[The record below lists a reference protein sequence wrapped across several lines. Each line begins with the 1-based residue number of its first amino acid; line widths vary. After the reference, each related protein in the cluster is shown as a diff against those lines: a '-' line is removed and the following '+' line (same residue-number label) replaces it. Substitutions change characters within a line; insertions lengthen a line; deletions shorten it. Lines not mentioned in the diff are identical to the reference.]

1 MKTLVATPAELAAAR
16 EARGMSQV
24 DISHRIKLQIR
35 QVNALEQG
43 QWETLPGRAFVR
55 GALRSYGRLLEVDVA
70 PLLETIGG
78 FAEPAAVL
86 AMQPLESSFSRSS
99 AFDRGSPG
107 SRVLWVLVCLV
118 GVVALVVYFGSD
130 PDSERLRSWLPSGD
144 TASREMPDPVA
155 SSTDPAGVSP
165 PAPRATDPSAAGSLP
180 SPAPTTP
187 STSAANAP
195 AAPSPAGTVPA
206 GTVPTGT
213 VPGGTVPG
221 GASLDGTSVTL
232 NSAGGGASDT
242 APGGDSRKVMQFRAL
257 DDSWIEVRQADG
269 SALHNALLKAGTS
282 LELKGNPPYRLVLG
296 NANRLELSYEGRTQ
310 DLAAHIRA
318 HNIAKLQLQ

>member
-1 MKTLVATPAELAAAR
+1 MTDEVAARQKILVATPAELAAAR

-43 QWETLPGRAFVR
+43 QWEALPGRSFVR

-70 PLLETIGG
+70 PLLESVGG
-78 FAEPAAVL
+78 FAEPAALL
-86 AMQPLESSFSRSS
+86 AMQPLEASLSRSS
-99 AFDRGSPG
+99 GYDRGGHG

-130 PDSERLRSWLPSGD
+130 PDSERLRSWLPSSN
-144 TASREMPDPVA
+144 TASVEPPDPVA
-155 SSTDPAGVSP
+155 TSSDQAGISP
-165 PAPRATDPSAAGSLP
+165 PAPAPADPAAALGQ
-180 SPAPTTP
+180 AA
-187 STSAANAP
+187 AANAAAAASAGASNGP
-195 AAPSPAGTVPA
+195 AAAGTVGA
-206 GTVPTGT
+206 GSV
-213 VPGGTVPG
+213 
-221 GASLDGTSVTL
+221 ASSDGTPATGS
-232 NSAGGGASDT
+232 GGGAASD
-242 APGGDSRKVMQFRAL
+242 ASVSDSRKLMQFRAL
-257 DDSWIEVRQADG
+257 DDSWVEVRQADG
-269 SALHNALLKAGTS
+269 SALHNALLRAGTS

-296 NANRLELSYEGRTQ
+296 NANRLELSYEGKPQ